1 MRVNFGSSRT
11 QLALAIF
18 FAAIAAATFIF
29 VRVDHSPTSHKSQT
43 QRQKNSVTKPFGPD
57 GKDVRQASAT
67 VDMMH
72 KSFRDRLNEVEAQ
85 CDKKKVS
92 DAERSRL
99 IMATYAASKT
109 AIDKVVASKYQA
121 PFEPHYPPLPQ

>member
-1 MRVNFGSSRT
+1 MKVNFSSSRT
-11 QLALAIF
+11 KLTLAAF
-18 FAAIAAATFIF
+18 FAVLATITLVF
-29 VRVDHSPTSHKSQT
+29 VIVDHSSPFHKSQT
-43 QRQKNSVTKPFGPD
+43 QEQKDSVTKLFGPD
-57 GKDVRQASAT
+57 GKNVQQASAT

-72 KSFRDRLNEVEAQ
+72 KSFKDRLNEVEAQ

-109 AIDKVVASKYQA
+109 AIDKVEASKYQA
-121 PFEPHYPPLPQ
+121 PFEPHYPSLPQ